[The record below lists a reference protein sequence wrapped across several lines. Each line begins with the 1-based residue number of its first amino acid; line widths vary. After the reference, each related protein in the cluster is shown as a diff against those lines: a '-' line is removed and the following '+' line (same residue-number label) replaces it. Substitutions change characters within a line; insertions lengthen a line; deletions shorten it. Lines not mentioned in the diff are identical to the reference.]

1 MNDKNIL
8 LENGVDLEKSLE
20 LLDDMSTYDEI
31 MAAFLK
37 NVDSKVE
44 DIKKNCEAGDLEAY
58 GRSAH
63 SLKSDARYLGFT
75 KVAEMAIQQEMEA
88 KDGNTEYIHEH
99 IDDFISAVYNM
110 VDICKKYLVVKP
122 VGEETDTTP
131 KEKSILAVDDSDL
144 IRAYIHSIFNTEYNV
159 IVASD
164 GSEAIKIIDNDKD
177 RTIKAVLLDLNM
189 PNVDGFGV
197 LEHFRENNLF
207 SKYPVSVITGID
219 DKELINKAFTYNI
232 IDMLQKPFT
241 EKDVKRILE
250 TTLSRGGM

>member
-1 MNDKNIL
+1 MIYKKKKDYN
-8 LENGVDLEKSLE
+8 EEKIYSNLE
-20 LLDDMSTYDEI
+20 L
-31 MAAFLK
+31 
-37 NVDSKVE
+37 
-44 DIKKNCEAGDLEAY
+44 
-58 GRSAH
+58 
-63 SLKSDARYLGFT
+63 
-75 KVAEMAIQQEMEA
+75 
-88 KDGNTEYIHEH
+88 
-99 IDDFISAVYNM
+99 
-110 VDICKKYLVVKP
+110 
-122 VGEETDTTP
+122 
-131 KEKSILAVDDSDL
+131 
-144 IRAYIHSIFNTEYNV
+144 IHSIFNTEYNV

-164 GSEAIKIIDNDKD
+164 GAEAIKIIDNDKD